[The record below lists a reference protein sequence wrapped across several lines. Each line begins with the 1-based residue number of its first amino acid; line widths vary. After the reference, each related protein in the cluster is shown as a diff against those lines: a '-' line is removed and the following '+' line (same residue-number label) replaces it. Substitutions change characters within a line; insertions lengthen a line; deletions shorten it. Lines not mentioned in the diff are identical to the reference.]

1 VNFDKGIVKA
11 QMGKADSINS
21 NVIVGHKSTIA
32 THRCRA
38 VAGFRENIHDF
49 YVIDSRNTRCPVSR
63 SFGANLSQ
71 WTKICNRD

>member
-1 VNFDKGIVKA
+1 LRASNVNFDKGIVKA

-21 NVIVGHKSTIA
+21 NVTVDHKSTMA

-49 YVIDSRNTRCPVSR
+49 YVFDFRNT
-63 SFGANLSQ
+63 
-71 WTKICNRD
+71 I